1 MVHWHQPLAIACLML
16 SGSARGLGWD
26 GGAVGSDDWV
36 DSDDLELDLSSAAP
50 SMAPS
55 QASSESPSQVPG
67 ASPSQ
72 APSVVPSHEQSSDY
86 DSESSDLGMPPPCP
100 PHTLSSRYG
109 RPWCATS

>member
-1 MVHWHQPLAIACLML
+1 MHWHQPLAIACLMV

-86 DSESSDLGMPPPCP
+86 DSESSDLGMLRPCP
-100 PHTLSSRYG
+100 PHTLSTRYG